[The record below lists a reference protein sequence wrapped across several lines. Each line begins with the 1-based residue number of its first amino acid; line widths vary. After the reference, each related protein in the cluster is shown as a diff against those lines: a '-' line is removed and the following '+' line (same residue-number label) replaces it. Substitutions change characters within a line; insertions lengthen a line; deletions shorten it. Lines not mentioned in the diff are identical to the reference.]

1 MLPSNI
7 RRYQGSNKIDYDP
20 GRRRF
25 RLEADFFPTLLIFIF
40 IFSAGVLLV
49 RADTCSYTYQC
60 SGWQCAQAMGGW
72 SGTRSSSGV
81 TRDQCESARRMAP
94 SSSPCTCTS
103 DGSATSTS
111 TGGAMISN
119 TGNFKQ
125 DLLTNSVNLM
135 IVSKTT
141 NPMVSS
147 FMQGAA
153 TGFISS
159 MFANNAEAQR
169 QQQAMNEAII
179 RRQQEQQA
187 EAERQRILQQQRIDA
202 MFARLNQTLK
212 LEGLPF
218 ALSLKPMNTGQD
230 LALKGMNSA
239 SPDDLKLKM
248 GNHEG
253 YGIQG
258 LPGIYVGGPAGSQTA
273 AGANSADN
281 QNAGTESKAYGIQGL
296 PGTYVGGPA
305 GGQTGDA
312 AANTAA
318 MPGLPG
324 IYLNGVEPSQAPNLA
339 QAAQTLNGP
348 ERTLAQDAALQAAQQ
363 NPALTTP
370 SQDPRVGNF
379 QQANQDYQQALQAN
393 ASAGRDYQTA
403 QAHVEADKSAIDV
416 AQGQLRAITP
426 SVEQQQAFNQML
438 AAAKTDEDAAMIA
451 RQGFDSTQIH
461 LSASRDH
468 AAAAL
473 AQMGSQQVS
482 NSASSSSQSS
492 SVVDLTHA
500 SQHVTAPLLR
510 TASNAGSPPPVPAP
524 AAITLPVSHPL
535 SHENRAI
542 APPIDIN
549 ACLAHATNSL
559 VPPESRP
566 TVEQLHAQLD
576 IAKESLAK
584 LLETHLRENED
595 REDWAKDMKK
605 GGLDIGYQAFD
616 LTAKMVLGRY
626 LAQSTEEFMQAS
638 QNMRR
643 LQGTLATETTLANQA
658 AIEAD
663 IAVSIQQRAQAGKA
677 MQLLKQVKEGVDQGA
692 TARDFLGW
700 LTNNGEPIKNSN
712 PIETSKNG
720 DPVPA
725 LDGIKQI
732 VKITLSQ
739 KSVQDTLQ
747 NLASVDSKVD
757 PFVDRVLTAGNTLI
771 DTGYDL
777 TVEYLGFYQLK
788 KADENSELFYRAAKP
803 LQQKIQA
810 TAGQLKCYQ

>member
-524 AAITLPVSHPL
+524 AAIALPVSHPL
-535 SHENRAI
+535 SHETEAI

-595 REDWAKDMKK
+595 REKWAKDMKK

>member
-7 RRYQGSNKIDYDP
+7 RRYQGSHKIDCHS

-25 RLEADFFPTLLIFIF
+25 RQEADFFPALLIFIF

-60 SGWQCAQAMGGW
+60 SGWQCAQTMGGW
-72 SGTRSSSGV
+72 SGTRSSAGV
-81 TRDQCESARRMAP
+81 TRDQCESARRAAP

-111 TGGAMISN
+111 TGGAVISN
-119 TGNFKQ
+119 TGNFQQ

-169 QQQAMNEAII
+169 QQQAMNAAII

-230 LALKGMNSA
+230 LTLKGMNSS

-305 GGQTGDA
+305 GGQSGDA

-339 QAAQTLNGP
+339 QAAQTLSGP

-370 SQDPRVGNF
+370 SQDPRVGSF

-393 ASAGRDYQTA
+393 ASATRDYQTA

-451 RQGFDSTQIH
+451 GQGFDSTQIN

-473 AQMGSQQVS
+473 AQMGSQQVT
-482 NSASSSSQSS
+482 NSASSQSS
-492 SVVDLTHA
+492 SVADLTHA
-500 SQHVTAPLLR
+500 SQPITAPLLR
-510 TASNAGSPPPVPAP
+510 TAANAGSPLPMPAP

-535 SHENRAI
+535 SHESKAI

-549 ACLAHATNSL
+549 ACLAHATHSL

-595 REDWAKDMKK
+595 REEWAKDMKK

-677 MQLLKQVKEGVDQGA
+677 MQLLKQVKEGVDQGG
-692 TARDFLGW
+692 TARDFRGW
-700 LTNNGEPIKNSN
+700 LTDNGEPILKHN
-712 PIETSKNG
+712 PIELSKNG

-757 PFVDRVLTAGNTLI
+757 PFVDRVLTAGNALI

-788 KADENSELFYRAAKP
+788 KADEDSELFYRAAKP

>member
-1 MLPSNI
+1 
-7 RRYQGSNKIDYDP
+7 
-20 GRRRF
+20 
-25 RLEADFFPTLLIFIF
+25 
-40 IFSAGVLLV
+40 
-49 RADTCSYTYQC
+49 
-60 SGWQCAQAMGGW
+60 
-72 SGTRSSSGV
+72 
-81 TRDQCESARRMAP
+81 
-94 SSSPCTCTS
+94 
-103 DGSATSTS
+103 
-111 TGGAMISN
+111 MISN

-258 LPGIYVGGPAGSQTA
+258 LPGIYVGGPAESQ
-273 AGANSADN
+273 NSADN

-305 GGQTGDA
+305 GGQSGDA

-324 IYLNGVEPSQAPNLA
+324 IYLNGVEPGQAPNLA
-339 QAAQTLNGP
+339 QAAQTLSGP

-370 SQDPRVGNF
+370 SEDPRVGNF
-379 QQANQDYQQALQAN
+379 QQANQDYQQAIEAN
-393 ASAGRDYQTA
+393 ASASRDYQTA

-451 RQGFDSTQIH
+451 RQGFDSTQIN

-482 NSASSSSQSS
+482 NSASPQPVSSQSS

-500 SQHVTAPLLR
+500 AQPATVPLLR
-510 TASNAGSPPPVPAP
+510 TAANAGSPLPVPAP
-524 AAITLPVSHPL
+524 VAIALPVSHPL
-535 SHENRAI
+535 PDEPKAI

-549 ACLAHATNSL
+549 ACLAHATHSP

-576 IAKESLAK
+576 IAKETLAK

-595 REDWAKDMKK
+595 REEWAKNMKK

-626 LAQSTEEFMQAS
+626 LAQSTEEFVQAS

-643 LQGTLATETTLANQA
+643 LQGALATETTLANQA

-677 MQLLKQVKEGVDQGA
+677 MQLLKQVKEGVDQGG
-692 TARDFLGW
+692 TVRDFRGW
-700 LTNNGEPIKNSN
+700 LTDNGEPIQKGN
-712 PIETSKNG
+712 PIELSKNG

-757 PFVDRVLTAGNTLI
+757 PFVDRVLTAGNALI

-777 TVEYLGFYQLK
+777 TVEYFGFYQLK

>member
-1 MLPSNI
+1 MRKRTLIMAAIIAAAASFANAQSTPTATAVGPWRSGVAVTCPDGHTIPANTALSGPNETAA
-7 RRYQGSNKIDYDP
+7 QLCGS
-20 GRRRF
+20 G
-25 RLEADFFPTLLIFIF
+25 
-40 IFSAGVLLV
+40 
-49 RADTCSYTYQC
+49 
-60 SGWQCAQAMGGW
+60 
-72 SGTRSSSGV
+72 SSSS
-81 TRDQCESARRMAP
+81 T
-94 SSSPCTCTS
+94 
-103 DGSATSTS
+103 TS

-125 DLLTNSVNLM
+125 DMLTNSVNLM
-135 IVSKTT
+135 IVSRTT
-141 NPMVSS
+141 NPIVSS

-169 QQQAMNEAII
+169 QQQAMNAEIL
-179 RRQQEQQA
+179 RRQQAAQA

-230 LALKGMNSA
+230 LALKGMNSS

-248 GNHEG
+248 GDHGG
-253 YGIQG
+253 YGIPG
-258 LPGIYVGGPAGSQTA
+258 LPGIYLGGPAGGAQTA
-273 AGANSADN
+273 ANGGAADSQSA
-281 QNAGTESKAYGIQGL
+281 GSESKGYGIQGL

-305 GGQTGDA
+305 GGTAGGQSGDA
-312 AANTAA
+312 STSAAG

-324 IYLNGVEPSQAPNLA
+324 VYLNGVQPSQAPALA
-339 QAAQTLNGP
+339 QAAQTLSGP

-363 NPALTTP
+363 NPALNAP

-379 QQANQDYQQALQAN
+379 QQANQDYQQAAQAN
-393 ASAGRDYQTA
+393 ASASRDYQTA

-426 SVEQQQAFNQML
+426 TVEQQQAFNQML
-438 AAAKTDEDAAMIA
+438 AAAKTDEDAAAMA
-451 RQGFDSTQIH
+451 RQGFDSTQVN

-473 AQMGSQQVS
+473 AQMGSLPGPISAPAQ
-482 NSASSSSQSS
+482 SAST
-492 SVVDLTHA
+492 VDLSHVG
-500 SQHVTAPLLR
+500 QHSTVALLP
-510 TASNAGSPPPVPAP
+510 TSSNNGSPMPAP
-524 AAITLPVSHPL
+524 APAVLVTASHPL
-535 SHENRAI
+535 AQQTPSI
-542 APPIDIN
+542 APSAPHITPTVDID
-549 ACLAHATNSL
+549 ACLAHATHSL
-559 VPPESRP
+559 TAPASRP
-566 TVEQLHAQLD
+566 TVEQLHTQLD
-576 IAKESLAK
+576 IAKETLAK
-584 LLETHLRENED
+584 VLETHLRENED
-595 REDWAKDMKK
+595 REEWAKDMKQ

-626 LAQSTEEFMQAS
+626 LAQSTAEFTQAS

-643 LQGTLATETTLANQA
+643 LQGALATEKSLANQA
-658 AIEAD
+658 VLEAE
-663 IAVSIQQRAQAGKA
+663 IATSIQQRAQAGKA
-677 MQLLKQVKEGVDQGA
+677 MQVLKQVKEGVEQGG
-692 TARDFLGW
+692 TVRDFRGW
-700 LTNNGEPIKNSN
+700 LTDNGESLEKGN
-712 PIETSKNG
+712 PIEMSKNG
-720 DPVPA
+720 DILPT
-725 LDGIKQI
+725 LDGLKQI

-739 KSVQDTLQ
+739 KSVQETLET
-747 NLASVDSKVD
+747 AAKVN

-777 TVEYLGFYQLK
+777 SVEYAGFYQLK

-810 TAGQLKCYQ
+810 TVGQLKCYQ

>member
-1 MLPSNI
+1 
-7 RRYQGSNKIDYDP
+7 
-20 GRRRF
+20 
-25 RLEADFFPTLLIFIF
+25 
-40 IFSAGVLLV
+40 
-49 RADTCSYTYQC
+49 
-60 SGWQCAQAMGGW
+60 
-72 SGTRSSSGV
+72 
-81 TRDQCESARRMAP
+81 
-94 SSSPCTCTS
+94 
-103 DGSATSTS
+103 
-111 TGGAMISN
+111 MISN

-135 IVSKTT
+135 IVSKTI

-169 QQQAMNEAII
+169 QQQAMNGEII
-179 RRQQEQQA
+179 RRQQEQQEQRRIA
-187 EAERQRILQQQRIDA
+187 EEQRRIAEQQRVDA
-202 MFARLNQTLK
+202 MFARLNRALK

-218 ALSLKPMNTGQD
+218 GLSLRPMNTGQD
-230 LALKGMNSA
+230 LTLKGMNSA
-239 SPDDLKLKM
+239 SPDDLKLKI

-258 LPGIYVGGPAGSQTA
+258 LPGIYVGGPAGSQTPA
-273 AGANSADN
+273 SANSADN
-281 QNAGTESKAYGIQGL
+281 QNAGMETKAYGIQGL

-305 GGQTGDA
+305 GGQSGDA

-339 QAAQTLNGP
+339 QAAQTLSGP

-379 QQANQDYQQALQAN
+379 QQANQDYQQAIEAN
-393 ASAGRDYQTA
+393 ASASRDYQTA

-438 AAAKTDEDAAMIA
+438 AAAKTDEEAAMIA
-451 RQGFDSTQIH
+451 RQGFDSTQIN

-468 AAAAL
+468 AAATL

-482 NSASSSSQSS
+482 NSASSQPASSQPSS
-492 SVVDLTHA
+492 IVDLTHA
-500 SQHVTAPLLR
+500 SQPVTVPLLR
-510 TASNAGSPPPVPAP
+510 TAANAGSPLPVPAP

-535 SHENRAI
+535 PHETKAI

-549 ACLAHATNSL
+549 ACLAHATHSL

-595 REDWAKDMKK
+595 REEWAKNMKK
-605 GGLDIGYQAFD
+605 GGLDIGCQAFD

-626 LAQSTEEFMQAS
+626 LAQSTEEFVQAS

-643 LQGTLATETTLANQA
+643 LQGALATETTLTNQA

-677 MQLLKQVKEGVDQGA
+677 MQLLKQVKEGVDQGG
-692 TARDFLGW
+692 TVRDFSGW
-700 LTNNGEPIKNSN
+700 LTDDGEPILKGN
-712 PIETSKNG
+712 PIELSKNG

-757 PFVDRVLTAGNTLI
+757 PFVDRVLTAGNALI

>member
-1 MLPSNI
+1 MRKRTLIIAAVISAATGTFVNAQSTPTATAVGPWRTGVAVTCPGGRTIPANTVISGPNVTAEELC
-7 RRYQGSNKIDYDP
+7 GS
-20 GRRRF
+20 G
-25 RLEADFFPTLLIFIF
+25 
-40 IFSAGVLLV
+40 
-49 RADTCSYTYQC
+49 
-60 SGWQCAQAMGGW
+60 
-72 SGTRSSSGV
+72 SSS
-81 TRDQCESARRMAP
+81 
-94 SSSPCTCTS
+94 SSS
-103 DGSATSTS
+103 STS

-125 DLLTNSVNLM
+125 DMLTNSVNLM
-135 IVSKTT
+135 IVSHTT

-169 QQQAMNEAII
+169 QQQAMNAEIL
-179 RRQQEQQA
+179 RRQQAAQA

-218 ALSLKPMNTGQD
+218 SLSLKPMNTGQD
-230 LALKGMNSA
+230 LALKGMNSS

-248 GNHEG
+248 GDHGG
-253 YGIQG
+253 YGIPG
-258 LPGIYVGGPAGSQTA
+258 LPGIYVGGPSGAQTANNGGSADDQSAGS
-273 AGANSADN
+273 
-281 QNAGTESKAYGIQGL
+281 ESKGYGIQGL

-305 GGQTGDA
+305 GDQSGDA
-312 AANTAA
+312 STTAA
-318 MPGLPG
+318 GMPGLPG
-324 IYLNGVEPSQAPNLA
+324 IYLNGVQPSQAPALA
-339 QAAQTLNGP
+339 QAAQTLSGP

-363 NPALTTP
+363 NPALNAP

-426 SVEQQQAFNQML
+426 TGEQQQAFNQML
-438 AAAKTDEDAAMIA
+438 AAAKTDEDAAALA
-451 RQGFDSTQIH
+451 RQGFDSTQVH
-461 LSASRDH
+461 LSASRDQ

-473 AQMGSQQVS
+473 SQMGTLQGP
-482 NSASSSSQSS
+482 NSAPSQSAS
-492 SVVDLTHA
+492 AIDLSHVG
-500 SQHVTAPLLR
+500 QHSTVALLR
-510 TASNAGSPPPVPAP
+510 TQSNSGGPAP
-524 AAITLPVSHPL
+524 APVVVPVVASHPL
-535 SHENRAI
+535 LQQTSSIAPHVTPSI
-542 APPIDIN
+542 APPPINPTAGID
-549 ACLAHATNSL
+549 ACLAHATHSL
-559 VPPESRP
+559 TAPASRP

-576 IAKESLAK
+576 IAKESLSK

-595 REDWAKDMKK
+595 REEWSKDMKK

-626 LAQSTEEFMQAS
+626 LAQSTVEFTQAS

-643 LQGTLATETTLANQA
+643 LQGALAAEKNLANQA
-658 AIEAD
+658 RLEAE
-663 IAVSIQQRAQAGKA
+663 IATSIQQRAQAGKA
-677 MQLLKQVKEGVDQGA
+677 MQLLKQVKEGVEQGG
-692 TARDFLGW
+692 TVRDFRGW
-700 LTNNGEPIKNSN
+700 LTDNGGSLEKDN
-712 PIETSKNG
+712 PIELSKNG
-720 DPVPA
+720 DVVPT
-725 LDGIKQI
+725 LDGLKQI

-739 KSVQDTLQ
+739 KSVQETLE
-747 NLASVDSKVD
+747 SVAKVN

-777 TVEYLGFYQLK
+777 SVEYAGFYQLK

-803 LQQKIQA
+803 LQQKIQS
-810 TAGQLKCYQ
+810 TVGQLKCYQ